1 MVLVLGLLAE
11 GKKGAEW
18 HRDLC
23 IINEGTQAGV
33 LLDAT
38 GTRILPRRKLIN
50 IHTFA
55 WLGSALIALPQLLT
69 HFARY
74 ECTGQK

>member
-33 LLDAT
+33 LLDA
-38 GTRILPRRKLIN
+38 
-50 IHTFA
+50 
-55 WLGSALIALPQLLT
+55 
-69 HFARY
+69 
-74 ECTGQK
+74 